1 MKGLTGLIKVEQQ
14 QLETKRK
21 ALADL
26 EQQRAQCENQLV
38 EIARDIE
45 AEGRVAEESPETA
58 LAYSRFLTAAM
69 TRRRNVQATIDGLD
83 RDIEGAR
90 AAVADAYRELRK
102 YELAHERAEEA
113 RALTRRRRDQAKMDD
128 IGLTLHRRKA
138 SGDLG

>member
-45 AEGRVAEESPETA
+45 AEGRVAEEAPDTA
-58 LAYSRFLTAAM
+58 LDYSRFLTAAM
-69 TRRRNVQATIDGLD
+69 ARRRNVQSTIDSLD
-83 RDIEGAR
+83 RDIEIAR
-90 AAVADAYRELRK
+90 GAVADAYRELRK
-102 YELAHERAEEA
+102 YELAHERAEKA
-113 RALTRRRRDQAKMDD
+113 RALTRRRRDQTKMDD
-128 IGLTLHRRKA
+128 IGMTLHRRKA
-138 SGDLG
+138 GGDLG